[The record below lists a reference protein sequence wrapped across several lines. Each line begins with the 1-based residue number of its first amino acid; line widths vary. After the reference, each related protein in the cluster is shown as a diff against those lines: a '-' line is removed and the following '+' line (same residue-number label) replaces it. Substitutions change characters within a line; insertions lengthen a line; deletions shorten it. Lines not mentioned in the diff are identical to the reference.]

1 MYEGREN
8 RRILMCVVGE
18 EALMKM
24 PALIELL
31 LTVPAIDYNAVTLSD
46 ALYDTAVKARLLHI
60 NYFEKQKERFRR

>member
-1 MYEGREN
+1 MYDGREN
-8 RRILMCVVGE
+8 RRILLCVTGE

-46 ALYDTAVKARLLHI
+46 AIYDTAVKARLI
-60 NYFEKQKERFRR
+60 NISYFEKQRDRFRR